1 VNAPVG
7 STCGDPLALDAP
19 WFTEALESAG
29 VARGATVIDVEFEGF
44 IGTGQMSRN
53 ARYQLT
59 WDQPGGLPATVVGK
73 FPSHDEAT
81 KLSSFA
87 SGAYH
92 HEYAFYADVAKTVA
106 IATPRCWVARFDA
119 DAPDFV
125 LIMEDMAGSAQ
136 GDQFSEPP
144 PDVVRLAIA
153 QAAGLHGPRWGDPA
167 LEAEPAM
174 QYPGGDRSTVVNQ
187 YWPMAVEVCI
197 TRLGHALDDDV
208 KQLIRDFDELIP
220 AYSKGTGTPAT
231 IVHGDFRPD
240 NFLIG
245 QTAEAAPLAVVDWQ
259 TVALGLG
266 VADIAY
272 FVGGAFE
279 PARRREVERGL
290 LEDYRSE
297 LRKYG
302 VTYGADESWRD
313 YRWSTLHGVI
323 ISVLATLMADQT
335 ERGDAM
341 LTLMASRHGR
351 HAIDLGALDLV
362 RAAG

>member
-1 VNAPVG
+1 MTAAVG
-7 STCGDPLALDAP
+7 SACGDPLALDAP

-29 VARGATVIDVEFEGF
+29 IARGATVTGVEFEGF

-59 WDQPGGLPATVVGK
+59 WDQPDERPATVVGK
-73 FPSHDEAT
+73 FPSHDERT

-92 HEYAFYADVAKTVA
+92 HEYAFYADVATTVA

-125 LIMEDMAGSAQ
+125 LIMEDMACSAQ

-144 PDVVRLAIA
+144 DDVVRLAIA
-153 QAAGLHGPRWGDPA
+153 QAAGLHGPRWGDPSLA
-167 LEAEPAM
+167 AEPALRA
-174 QYPGGDRSTVVNQ
+174 PGGDRSAVIDQ
-187 YWPMAVEVCI
+187 YWPPAVEVCI

-208 KQLIRDFDELIP
+208 KQLIRDFGALMP
-220 AYSKGTGTPAT
+220 AYSTGTGTPTT

-245 QTAEAAPLAVVDWQ
+245 QTPDAAPLAVVDWQ
-259 TVALGLG
+259 TVGLGLG
-266 VADIAY
+266 VADVAY

-279 PARRREVERGL
+279 PARRRVVEADL
-290 LEDYRSE
+290 LEDYRRE
-297 LRKYG
+297 LSRYG
-302 VTYGADESWRD
+302 VDYDRDDCWRD

-351 HAIDLGALDLV
+351 HALDLGALDLV
-362 RAAG
+362 RAGA